1 MADFSTSIDIDAPAE
16 VVYEHLVTVE
26 GLLAWMGQHA
36 VLHPVR
42 GGEFSVDINGA
53 AIRGRYLELEPPRRV
68 VVSWGMAGTDDFPP
82 GSSRVEFM
90 LTSHGCRTR
99 VDLHHTGLPDGRR
112 DGYSTGWLR
121 FIAQLQKTAIP
132 LDRRRSVAG
141 TCLSLE
147 NPRIIDKPR

>member
-36 VLHPVR
+36 ELHAVP
-42 GGEFSVDINGA
+42 GGEFSVDIDGA
-53 AIRGRYLELEPPRRV
+53 AIRGRYLELERPRRV

-82 GSSRVEFM
+82 GSSRVEFT
-90 LTSHGCRTR
+90 LTPHGGGTR

-112 DGYSTGWLR
+112 DGYSRGWLR
-121 FIAQLQKTAIP
+121 FVAQLQHTATAR
-132 LDRRRSVAG
+132 DRSAAG
-141 TCLSLE
+141 ASSSLGI
-147 NPRIIDKPR
+147 PRISEAPP